1 MSVGMFLF
9 AANDTLGKQLLGT
22 YTVGQLMLVRGI
34 VGLGIMLPV
43 LARAGLPLLV
53 ASNGPRLQLLRFAL
67 APAEASLFFWALIT
81 LSLAEVITYYQA
93 GPIWVT
99 ALSAFLLGERVGW
112 RRWAAVLVGFFG
124 VIIAL
129 HPATA
134 PPSLGAFSA
143 LLGSLL
149 YAGFLIATG
158 RLSSIPQPVLMAQ
171 QLLATVLFGA
181 GFVLFQGWTAPG
193 PLDAAMLLVLGLGS
207 LGGNMCVNL
216 ALRLGPAVTI
226 VPFQYTMLLWG
237 IMLGFLVFGELPG
250 AAGLAGAAIIVAAGL
265 FIVLREHRL
274 ATARSSASISWVA
287 TPSDPSGDRGGGR

>member
-1 MSVGMFLF
+1 MLVGMFLF
-9 AANDTLGKQLLGT
+9 VANDTLGKQLVGT
-22 YTVGQLMLVRGI
+22 YTVGQLMLVRGL
-34 VGLGIMLPV
+34 VGLVIILPV

-53 ASNGPRLQLLRFAL
+53 AADRPRLQFLRFAL

-81 LSLAEVITYYQA
+81 LPLAEVITYYQA

-99 ALSAFLLGERVGW
+99 ALSAFLLGERIGW
-112 RRWAAVLVGFFG
+112 RRWTAVFVGFCG
-124 VIIAL
+124 VVVAL
-129 HPATA
+129 HPVTA
-134 PPSLGAFSA
+134 PLSLGAVSA

-158 RLSSIPQPVLMAQ
+158 RLSSIPRPVLMAQ
-171 QLLATVLFGA
+171 QLVATVLFGA
-181 GFVLFQGWTAPG
+181 GFVLVQGWTAPG
-193 PLDAAMLLVLGLGS
+193 PLDAALMLVLGLGS
-207 LGGNMCVNL
+207 LGGNLCVNL

-237 IMLGFLVFGELPG
+237 ILLGFLVFGELPD

-274 ATARSSASISWVA
+274 ATQPLSPRV
-287 TPSDPSGDRGGGR
+287 DDGVVGH